1 MSRPL
6 YPAPSHTALFQQLCA
21 DVEAGFRDAP
31 RRWEP
36 TRTGLEDSGR
46 GMLDAFS
53 LGLSVLWLYQQ
64 HWAEEALLPT
74 AQQDSAVE
82 RLLGQLGYQPSPGT
96 AAFAFQQFEV
106 REPAL
111 LPQGFAVQSPAK
123 GTEAEATFETLH
135 VLRAHPAL
143 NLIRPSASVEAA
155 LPSTAGTPIAANANV
170 TAANNVSEALKAWLD
185 SARGDAAAAAKASQA
200 RQDLLKA
207 RDFLKLLEDKG
218 VALDASTKEVLCK
231 AMCGSAHAAAD
242 TLDASAPV
250 ESTPAQQLLGAELD
264 RLAAQE
270 PGLFAGLNNTLKA
283 CGKDKPLK
291 GAAGLSADRVA
302 GLVPLLEALVAG
314 VEQAS
319 RDRFARLHG
328 TEVLNM
334 LDRQARLGMKAPL
347 LPAGATRLSITWPKE
362 QPDLRPGDW
371 LILGSEV
378 SRVGSDGKPT
388 VDQSWRQAI
397 RITQIRN
404 EASRSDLLFEPPLQQ
419 KIRLDQLILAGNI
432 ALVSEGSTV
441 TESLQGSAP
450 LLPLGR
456 GPLTWI
462 LDPAAPAG
470 RRPEVQLT
478 VNGRAWQRVDTLLDG
493 SPNGPNFAVE
503 CSPGGGARL
512 RTGAGGL
519 GATLP
524 ENAALQLRYR
534 VGLGAAGNRA
544 AGRIDGRRSDHPA
557 LLRTQNLLP
566 AWGGADPEDRSLARR
581 RAPAALRAVDR
592 VVSLP
597 DLRAAAL
604 SFDGVSRARV
614 FSDPR
619 QPRRFSVVV
628 CGPNNQPLSA
638 SVHRDLRRFLEER
651 CPPGIQVSSLDPVPL
666 PLALGLRVR
675 VVPGTDPVLLER
687 EIRLRLGLDSQ
698 ADREPG
704 LLDPRRVDLDA
715 DVQLSAVYGAL
726 EGLAGVRGL
735 VVTALGKAQTV
746 ADRIQTRPVEIPV
759 WEPAAFT
766 LRIEEAPEA

>member
-6 YPAPSHTALFQQLCA
+6 YPAPSHAALFQQLCT
-21 DVEAGFRDAP
+21 DVEAGFADAP

-64 HWAEEALLPT
+64 HWADEALLPT
-74 AQQDSAVE
+74 AQLNSSVE
-82 RLLGQLGYQPSPGT
+82 RILGQLGYQPSPGT

-106 REPAL
+106 REPVV
-111 LPQGFAVQSPAK
+111 LPQGFAVLSPPK
-123 GTEAEATFETLH
+123 GTEPEATFETLH

-143 NLIRPSASVEAA
+143 NLFRASASVEAA
-155 LPSTAGTPIAANANV
+155 LPTQAAAPVATSANV
-170 TAANNVSEALKAWLD
+170 SAANNVSEALKGWLD

-207 RDFLKLLEDKG
+207 RDFLRLLEDKG
-218 VALDASTKEVLCK
+218 VTLDTSTKEVLCK

-242 TLDASAPV
+242 NLDASAPV
-250 ESTPAQQLLGAELD
+250 ESTPAQELLAAELD
-264 RLAAQE
+264 RLASKE
-270 PGLFAGLNNTLKA
+270 PALFAGLNSTLKA

-291 GAAGLSADRVA
+291 GAAGLSAERVA

-334 LDRQARLGMKAPL
+334 LDRTARLGLKAPT
-347 LPAGATRLSITWPKE
+347 LPAGATRLSITWPSE

-378 SRVGSDGKPT
+378 SRLGTDGKPT
-388 VDQSWRQAI
+388 LDRSWRQAI

-404 EASRSDLLFEPPLQQ
+404 EVLRSDLVFEPALQQ

-441 TESLQGSAP
+441 TESLQGSSP
-450 LLPLGR
+450 LLTLGR

-470 RRPEVQLT
+470 RRPEVQLS

-519 GATLP
+519 GASLP
-524 ENAALQLRYR
+524 ENASLQLRYR
-534 VGLGAAGNRA
+534 VGLGAGGNRA

-566 AWGGADPEDRSLARR
+566 AWGGADPEDRALARS

-628 CGPNNQPLSA
+628 CGAGNQALSA
-638 SVHRDLRRFLEER
+638 AVHRDLRRFLEER
-651 CPPGIQVSSLDPVPL
+651 TPPGIQVATLDPVPL
-666 PLALGLRVR
+666 PIALGLRVR
-675 VVPGTDPVLLER
+675 VIPGTDPVLLER
-687 EIRLRLGLDSQ
+687 EIRLRLGLDSEIGR
-698 ADREPG
+698 APG

-715 DVQLSAVYGAL
+715 DLQLSAVYGAL

-735 VVTALGKAQTV
+735 VVTHLGSSQKV

-759 WEPAAFT
+759 WAAFT
-766 LRIEEAPEA
+766 LRIEEAPEV